1 LSEGTASDVLVEC
14 LRTEGVDRVF
24 GIPGEETLDLVRSLQ
39 RSDIEFVQVRHEQAA
54 ALMAG
59 MVGRLTGRPG
69 VCLSTLGPGATNLVT
84 GVADAHLDHAPLVVL
99 TSQAGTERMHKQSHQ
114 YVDLLALMK
123 PITKWNAR
131 VANPE
136 VLPEALAQAFR
147 IAAAE
152 KPGPTH
158 LELPEDV
165 MAAPRAGRPLRPSP
179 SPPPE
184 ASDATI
190 AAAADAIGSAA
201 KAVILAGN
209 GVIRA
214 RASVALRELAVGT
227 GIGVAETFMAKG
239 AMASDDPL
247 WLGTVGMQAAD
258 YELAGFADA
267 DVVVCVG
274 YDLVEHAPSHW
285 NPDADKRIVCLDS
298 VQAEVDAHFQC
309 AVEVIGELGSS
320 LTRLRE
326 TLADEPTSDDVA
338 ADPPPLPRGRAARAS
353 SRLSDLVVAHL
364 AHGLEDI
371 AFPLRP
377 GRALAELRRLPQD
390 AIVVSDVGLHKLWL
404 ARLYPT
410 RHPQTVFVPN
420 GLAGMGVALPMGIAA
435 KLVHPERA
443 VVCVSGDGGFLM
455 NCAELETAARL
466 GTPVI
471 NVVWEDRAL
480 SAIVTKQESRFGESH
495 ATRFGGIDFV
505 SLAEAFG
512 LPAWRCESAAD
523 FGRHLE
529 HALSL
534 DRPSLI
540 AVPVDY
546 ALHPEITGE
555 PAKEALTA

>member
-1 LSEGTASDVLVEC
+1 MEC
-14 LRTEGVDRVF
+14 LLAEGVDRVF
-24 GIPGEETLDLVRSLQ
+24 GIPGEETLDLVASLQ

-84 GVADAHLDHAPLVVL
+84 GVADAHLDHAPVVVL
-99 TSQAGTERMHKQSHQ
+99 TSQAGTERMHKESHQ
-114 YVDLLALMK
+114 YVDLVALMQ
-123 PITKWNAR
+123 PVTKWSTR
-131 VANPE
+131 VSNPG
-136 VLPEALAQAFR
+136 VIPEAVGKAFKV
-147 IAAAE
+147 ASAE

-165 MAAPRAGRPLRPSP
+165 MGAPASGRPLRSAIAAPSRAAG
-179 SPPPE
+179 E
-184 ASDATI
+184 TI
-190 AAAADAIGSAA
+190 AAAAAVIAGA
-201 KAVILAGN
+201 KRPVILAGN

-214 RASVALRELAVGT
+214 GASVALRELAVAT
-227 GIGVAETFMAKG
+227 GIGVAETFMARG

-247 WLGTVGMQAAD
+247 WLGAVGMQAAD
-258 YELAGFADA
+258 YELAGFSDA

-274 YDLVEHAPSHW
+274 YDHVEHAPSHW
-285 NPDADKRIVCLDS
+285 NPAGDKAIVCLDS
-298 VQAEVDAHFQC
+298 VAAEVDAHFQC
-309 AVEVIGELGSS
+309 EVEVIGELGSS
-320 LTRLRE
+320 LEDLRHRLAPDLGE
-326 TLADEPTSDDVA
+326 ASA
-338 ADPPPLPRGRAARAS
+338 PPSRSAS
-353 SRLSDLVVAHL
+353 SLLSDLVISHL

-377 GRALAELRRLPQD
+377 GRALAELRRLPED
-390 AIVVSDVGLHKLWL
+390 ALVVSDVGLHKLWL

-435 KLVHPERA
+435 KLVHPERP

-466 GTPVI
+466 ATPVI

-480 SAIVTKQESRFGESH
+480 SAIVTKQEARFGESQ
-495 ATRFGGIDFV
+495 ATHFGAVDFV
-505 SLAEAFG
+505 ALAEAFG
-512 LPAWRCESAAD
+512 VPAWRCDAAAD

-546 ALHPEITGE
+546 SLHPEITGD
-555 PAKEALTA
+555 PAKEGLTA

>member
-1 LSEGTASDVLVEC
+1 MIERTASDLLVEC
-14 LRTEGVDRVF
+14 LREEGVDRVF
-24 GIPGEETLDLVRSLQ
+24 GIPGEETLDLVESLQ

-59 MVGRLTGRPG
+59 MAGRLTGRPG

-99 TSQAGTERMHKQSHQ
+99 TGQAGTERMHKQSHQ

-123 PITKWNAR
+123 PITKWSAR
-131 VANPE
+131 VANPGI
-136 VLPEALAQAFR
+136 LPEAVATAFR
-147 IAAAE
+147 AAATE
-152 KPGPTH
+152 RPGPTH

-165 MAAPRAGRPLRPSP
+165 MGAPADGRPLRRS
-179 SPPPE
+179 SAAPPL
-184 ASDATI
+184 AADAAVE
-190 AAAADAIGSAA
+190 AAAAVVGAA
-201 KAVILAGN
+201 ERPVILAGN
-209 GVIRA
+209 GVVRA
-214 RASVALRELAVGT
+214 RASVALRQLAVT
-227 GIGVAETFMAKG
+227 AGIGVAETFMAKG

-247 WLGTVGMQAAD
+247 WLGTVGMQPAD
-258 YELAGFADA
+258 YALAGFEDA

-274 YDLVEHAPSHW
+274 YDHVEHAPHHW
-285 NPDADKRIVCLDS
+285 NPSGDKRIVCLDAS
-298 VQAEVDAHFQC
+298 PAEVDAHFEC
-309 AVEVIGELGSS
+309 EVEVVGELGSS
-320 LTRLRE
+320 LERLRE
-326 TLADEPTSDDVA
+326 HLSAERTTS
-338 ADPPPLPRGRAARAS
+338 PSRSAS

-377 GRALAELRRLPQD
+377 GRALADLRRLPED

-420 GLAGMGVALPMGIAA
+420 GLAGMGAALPMGIAA
-435 KLVHPERA
+435 KLLHPERP

-466 GTPVI
+466 GTAVV

-480 SAIVTKQESRFGESH
+480 SAIVTKHEARFGDSPGTH
-495 ATRFGGIDFV
+495 FGGVDFV
-505 SLAEAFG
+505 SLAGAFG

-529 HALSL
+529 HALTL

-540 AVPVDY
+540 AVPIDY
-546 ALHPEITGE
+546 ALHPEMTGE
-555 PAKEALTA
+555 PAEEALSA

>member
-1 LSEGTASDVLVEC
+1 MSERSASHLLVEC
-14 LRTEGVDRVF
+14 LRAEGVDRVF
-24 GIPGEETLDLVRSLQ
+24 GIPGEETLDLVENLQ
-39 RSDIEFVQVRHEQAA
+39 HSDIEFVQVRHEQAA
-54 ALMAG
+54 ALMAA
-59 MVGRLTGRPG
+59 MAGRLTGRPG

-84 GVADAHLDHAPLVVL
+84 GVADAYLDHAPLVVL
-99 TSQAGTERMHKQSHQ
+99 TSQAGTERMHKASHQ
-114 YVDLLALMK
+114 YVDLASLMR

-131 VANPE
+131 VANPA
-136 VLPEALAQAFR
+136 VVPEAVARAFR

-165 MAAPRAGRPLRPSP
+165 MAAPAGGRPLRRSSSP
-179 SPPPE
+179 APL
-184 ASDATI
+184 ASVAGIT
-190 AAAADAIGSAA
+190 AAAEVVSSARHP
-201 KAVILAGN
+201 VILAGN
-209 GVIRA
+209 GVIRTG
-214 RASVALRELAVGT
+214 ASVALRELAVAA

-247 WLGTVGMQAAD
+247 WLGTVGMQATD
-258 YELAGFADA
+258 YELAGFQDA

-285 NPDADKRIVCLDS
+285 NPDSDKRIVYLGS
-298 VQAEVDAHFQC
+298 VPAEIDAHFQC
-309 AVEVIGELGSS
+309 EVEVIGDLESTLERLSEQLS
-320 LTRLRE
+320 ATR
-326 TLADEPTSDDVA
+326 SA
-338 ADPPPLPRGRAARAS
+338 APSRSAA
-353 SRLSDLVVAHL
+353 SRLSDLVIEHL

-377 GRALAELRRLPQD
+377 GRALADLRRLPED
-390 AIVVSDVGLHKLWL
+390 AIVISDVGLHKLWL

-410 RHPQTVFVPN
+410 RHPQTVFIPN

-435 KLVHPERA
+435 KLRHPDRP

-466 GTPVI
+466 GTAVI
-471 NVVWEDRAL
+471 NVVWEDQAL
-480 SAIVTKQESRFGESH
+480 SAIVTKQEARFGESH
-495 ATRFGGIDFV
+495 GTRFGGVDFV
-505 SLAEAFG
+505 ALAEAFG

-534 DRPSLI
+534 DRASLI